1 MISEANEP
9 ILSGIEP
16 LLEPNG
22 LKADRFVKCIGCPDM
37 GMECLGGNLVM
48 LPLSELKKWAKM
60 WKDHY
65 KLSIEA
71 CAEIWRIGVSS
82 AKRFLNPMDKDIRY
96 TTIQCIIQG
105 IVGYGFPAGTEFG
118 GNPCPA
124 TSSEI
129 NARIAVIEKLYEEKR
144 EECEHLLARKNAHAT
159 EYIERTAELRENH
172 EKHLANKEDTI
183 RFLRELAEKRQRD
196 LEKAE
201 AVSRDYLNRIDAK
214 NQQLLDAYAEIRH
227 LNAEM
232 LRMSN
237 ANADELK
244 SMIDRFLRMTDAHT
258 AEIKALTQSSG
269 C

>member
-1 MISEANEP
+1 MSEVNEP
-9 ILSGIEP
+9 ILNGIEP

-71 CAEIWRIGVSS
+71 CAEIWKIGVSS

-105 IVGYGFPAGTEFG
+105 IVGYGFPADKEFG

-144 EECEHLLARKNAHAT
+144 EECEHLLARKNANAN
-159 EYIERTAELRENH
+159 EYIERTAELREGY
-172 EKHLANKEDTI
+172 EKQLAHKEDTI
-183 RFLRELAEKRQRD
+183 SFLKELTEKQQKE

-214 NQQLLDAYAEIRH
+214 NQQLLDAYAEIRN
-227 LNAEM
+227 LNADM
-232 LRMSN
+232 LKIVN
-237 ANADELK
+237 ANADEMK

-258 AEIKALTQSSG
+258 AEIKALTQQQ
-269 C
+269 

>member
-1 MISEANEP
+1 MNETNEP

-71 CAEIWRIGVSS
+71 CAEIWKIGVSS

-105 IVGYGFPAGTEFG
+105 IVGYGFPADAKFC

-124 TSSEI
+124 TSAEI
-129 NARIAVIEKLYEEKR
+129 NARIAVIEKQYEEKR
-144 EECEHLLARKNAHAT
+144 GECEYLLARKNAHAN
-159 EYIERTAELRENH
+159 EYIERTAELRESF
-172 EKHLANKEDTI
+172 EKQLAHKEST
-183 RFLRELAEKRQRD
+183 F
-196 LEKAE
+196 
-201 AVSRDYLNRIDAK
+201 
-214 NQQLLDAYAEIRH
+214 
-227 LNAEM
+227 
-232 LRMSN
+232 
-237 ANADELK
+237 
-244 SMIDRFLRMTDAHT
+244 
-258 AEIKALTQSSG
+258 
-269 C
+269 